1 MSGFDKSVFLQP
13 KRDLAWKILIAFVGD
28 ALMGFGIA
36 LNSCVGLGS
45 DPISVFAD
53 GLHSFFHIDLGM
65 AFNVANYTL
74 FAIILLFARRY
85 INIGTLIH
93 TLPLGFFVS
102 VGVNL
107 YTLLSPPSNVIF
119 RAAVAIVACILLF
132 FGTAIFIAVEIG
144 LDPWTGLAMLLRD
157 KTRFEYKVYRVVID
171 VTSLVVGFLLGG
183 TVGITTAVAA
193 IFGGPIIQA
202 FANFIKKSILS
213 KFNFKNN

>member
-13 KRDLAWKILIAFVGD
+13 KRDLAWKILLAFFGD
-28 ALMGFGIA
+28 MLMGFGIA
-36 LNSCVGLGS
+36 LNSCAGLGS

-53 GLHSFFHIDLGM
+53 GLHNFLHIDLGM

-74 FAIILLFARRY
+74 FAIILIFARRY

-93 TLPLGFFVS
+93 TLPLGLFVS
-102 VGVNL
+102 VGVHL

-119 RAAVAIVACILLF
+119 RSAVALLACVLLF
-132 FGTAIFIAVEIG
+132 FGNAIFIAVNIG

-157 KTRFEYKVYRVVID
+157 KTPFEYKVYRVVID
-171 VTSLVVGFLLGG
+171 VTALVLGFLLGG
-183 TVGITTAVAA
+183 TVGVTTAVAA